1 MKKWI
6 RNAND
11 FIIAADNALPEIL
24 KFWVYYSL
32 GVCLSLLLF
41 GKLATLVIIGIVV
54 AVQIWS
60 LIAQMIRDRRAEK
73 ARQELIERMAN
84 DPGCINK
91 AFRDL
96 SEAISRAFSGVSE
109 EEENHDA

>member
-60 LIAQMIRDRRAEK
+60 LIAQMIRDRRAE
-73 ARQELIERMAN
+73 N
-84 DPGCINK
+84 
-91 AFRDL
+91 
-96 SEAISRAFSGVSE
+96 EAISRAFSGVSE

>member
-11 FIIAADNALPEIL
+11 FIIAADSALPEIL

-54 AVQIWS
+54 TVQIWS
-60 LIAQMIRDRRAEK
+60 LIARTIRDYRAEK

-84 DPGCINK
+84 DPECINK
-91 AFRDL
+91 AFCDL
-96 SEAISRAFSGVSE
+96 GKAISRAFSGVSE
-109 EEENHDA
+109 KNEEEL